1 MNKKMNYIPAN
12 LLYSPNALERWLD
25 DTSAPLP
32 DEEMKATSVYFDAE
46 NFQFKNNNL
55 CDRI

>member
-1 MNKKMNYIPAN
+1 MNKIPAT

-32 DEEMKATSVYFDAE
+32 DEEMKATSVYFDSE